1 MVMSND
7 GVEVVNS
14 GQERGFSL
22 RTDGGNV
29 SIPPVFVDMP
39 NGTVT
44 SDGLNSPEGIRGR
57 AVCDIWD
64 IVRHGWKENGI
75 EGETQEEDDDEP
87 SPYAAD
93 TESSSYASTAL
104 WMPPTIPDLQ

>member
-1 MVMSND
+1 MQVSD
-7 GVEVVNS
+7 SSDEVAD
-14 GQERGFSL
+14 L

-39 NGTVT
+39 NGMVT

-57 AVCDIWD
+57 TVCDIWD

-75 EGETQEEDDDEP
+75 EGELEEENDP

-93 TESSSYASTAL
+93 TASSNYESTTL
-104 WMPPTIPDLQ
+104 WMSPLIPDLQ

>member
-1 MVMSND
+1 MEKSAVAS
-7 GVEVVNS
+7 VA
-14 GQERGFSL
+14 GFSVADL

-75 EGETQEEDDDEP
+75 EGETQEEDDDDEP

-93 TESSSYASTAL
+93 TTSGSYASTVL
-104 WMPPTIPDLQ
+104 

>member
-39 NGTVT
+39 NGMVT

-57 AVCDIWD
+57 TVCDIWD

-75 EGETQEEDDDEP
+75 EGELEEEDDP
-87 SPYAAD
+87 PPYAAD

-104 WMPPTIPDLQ
+104 WMPPMIPDLQ

>member
-1 MVMSND
+1 MVMLD
-7 GVEVVNS
+7 GGVEVVS
-14 GQERGFSL
+14 EGQGGAPAL

-29 SIPPVFVDMP
+29 SIPPVFVDMS

-57 AVCDIWD
+57 AVCDVWD

-75 EGETQEEDDDEP
+75 EGETQEEDDDP

-93 TESSSYASTAL
+93 TAPSSYASTTL
-104 WMPPTIPDLQ
+104 WMPPLIPDLQ

>member
-1 MVMSND
+1 MEKSDVASVAGF
-7 GVEVVNS
+7 GVAD
-14 GQERGFSL
+14 L

-75 EGETQEEDDDEP
+75 EGETQEEEDDEP
-87 SPYAAD
+87 SPGSY
-93 TESSSYASTAL
+93 ESTTL
-104 WMPPTIPDLQ
+104 WMSPLIPYLQ

>member
-7 GVEVVNS
+7 GVEVVNA
-14 GQERGFSL
+14 GQERDFSL

-39 NGTVT
+39 NGMVT

-57 AVCDIWD
+57 TVCDIWD

-75 EGETQEEDDDEP
+75 EGELEEEGDP
-87 SPYAAD
+87 SPYEAD
-93 TESSSYASTAL
+93 TTSSSYASTAL
-104 WMPPTIPDLQ
+104 WMPPTITDLQ